1 MLNLVSAGNAS
12 DREVLWGFLTRYI
25 PGATPES
32 EPLLDRLV
40 DYAMNYYEDF
50 VAPTKA
56 FRAATDQERAAMED
70 LLARFPRPAGR
81 LHGRRADPVRGLRGR
96 QGARVR
102 SAAPVVPGALRGAAG
117 PDPGPRF
124 GSFAAIFGL
133 DKTIQL
139 IEDGLA
145 GKLLAG

>member
-25 PGATPES
+25 PGATPQS

-40 DYAMNYYEDF
+40 GYAMNYYEDF

-56 FRAATDQERAAMED
+56 FRAATDQERAAMQD
-70 LLARFPRPAGR
+70 LLARFRALPAGCMDAEQIQFEVYEAGKAHGFDPLR
-81 LHGRRADPVRGLRGR
+81 LWFQGLYEVLLG
-96 QGARVR
+96 QTQ
-102 SAAPVVPGALRGAAG
+102 
-117 PDPGPRF
+117 GPRF

-145 GKLLAG
+145 GKLLAA